1 MSDIKLLSELTDKR
15 KKTSVKILNIS
26 QDLIISSLKSMK
38 FSDLCNCI
46 KKYCDIDILFAQ
58 RLLDE
63 LDIKELKNKAGRESL
78 STLTESLDILLKLN
92 KKTAAEI
99 LNAADKNALAKSAGR
114 ELFETPTAGISTIL
128 YKLSKINLNAAKE
141 IYCLTAHEK
150 LAGYLKQF
158 NSQECLCKHL
168 HYLSLIDHEQT
179 LPFTKYLDIETLFYE
194 TNDQPLIYI
203 TAILSML
210 SDIDPALAEKLFN
223 KYGAERLAA
232 RAENEVGISFYAG
245 KITPGDFIKIF
256 Y

>member
-15 KKTSVKILNIS
+15 KETSVKILNIS
-26 QDLIISSLKSMK
+26 QALIISSLKSMK

-58 RLLDE
+58 RFLDE
-63 LDIKELKNKAGRESL
+63 LDINELKNKAGCENL
-78 STLTESLDILLKLN
+78 YNLTESLDILVKLN

-99 LNAADKNALAKSAGR
+99 LSAADKNALAKSAGR
-114 ELFETPTAGISTIL
+114 ELFENPPAGISTVL

-141 IYCLTAHEK
+141 IYRLTAHEK
-150 LAGYLKQF
+150 LAGYLTLF

-168 HYLSLIDHEQT
+168 HYLSLIDQEQT
-179 LPFTKYLDIETLFYE
+179 LPLTKYLNIETLFYE
-194 TNDQPLIYI
+194 TNNQPLIYI

-210 SDIDPALAEKLFN
+210 SDIDPALADKLFN

-232 RAENEVGISFYAG
+232 RAENEVGIAFDAG
-245 KITPGDFIKIF
+245 KITLGNFIKIF
-256 Y
+256 H